1 MKNAEQFSAD
11 MKADDALRAKFREG
25 LNKLR
30 GDKTL
35 SITEASRQ
43 VARELGYEISEEETK
58 KLMAQ
63 QRTPMRE
70 LTDSE
75 LENVAGG
82 GCSYSYISASTSYC
96 ENPFTDWS
104 W

>member
-43 VARELGYEISEEETK
+43 VARELGYQVSDEETK

-75 LENVAGG
+75 LENVAAGG
-82 GCSYSYISASTSYC
+82 GGFCSGSYC
-96 ENPFTDWS
+96 DNPFTDWD